1 MTAPIPINRSGA
13 EIGAVPATIHQKKI
27 KVGMETNDLGTQ
39 PLDALMIKLKL
50 SNHDLVAVST
60 EQLSH
65 KVVQKGRKGRRLT
78 AKAKNKIL
86 AALHAACPERQFA
99 HRDLFNY

>member
-1 MTAPIPINRSGA
+1 MSGA
-13 EIGAVPATIHQKKI
+13 SEMKD
-27 KVGMETNDLGTQ
+27 TNDLGVQ
-39 PLDALMIKLKL
+39 PLDVLMTKLGIT
-50 SNHDLVAVST
+50 NHALVAAST

-78 AKAKNKIL
+78 PKAKTKIL
-86 AALHAACPERQFA
+86 NALEAMFPDQKFA

>member
-1 MTAPIPINRSGA
+1 MTG
-13 EIGAVPATIHQKKI
+13 
-27 KVGMETNDLGTQ
+27 TNDLGAQ

-50 SNHDLVAVST
+50 SNHDLVAAST

-65 KVVQKGRKGRRLT
+65 KMVQKGRKGRRLT
-78 AKAKNKIL
+78 PKIKNKIL
-86 AALHAACPERQFA
+86 AALQTLCRDRNFA